1 MIHSFTFSPLV
12 GRGSDRNSHLL
23 TSILSPRG
31 RGRVRGVLLIWKLG
45 NWNYVENKKISS
57 PHGGGGLFFSSLVGD
72 ELVMGNLIGI

>member
-1 MIHSFTFSPLV
+1 
-12 GRGSDRNSHLL
+12 
-23 TSILSPRG
+23 
-31 RGRVRGVLLIWKLG
+31 VRAVLLIWKLG